1 MNSSSHPKA
10 DLPSQQQYDV
20 CIIGSGP
27 AGTTAAFSLA
37 DKGHR
42 VILLESGTT
51 VPDDDIQALN
61 QIHITGKAFRKG
73 FINRLRMLG
82 GTSNLWPGRCM
93 PLEPID
99 FKYRDWVSTTA
110 WPITFSEYAPYL
122 EKATSLLGIPA
133 AEAKKYCRHQKVSTS
148 ALESS
153 QFSIKLALWGK
164 SPKRFKSEFSGK
176 RTQPSNL
183 TIKTG
188 FTVTDYQFD
197 KDGKKLTAVTARNM
211 KQQVLTV
218 NAKIF
223 IIACGGIENARS
235 LLIAKQQN
243 PNALFSTEH
252 VGRYFMDHPRAVK
265 GRIILNEGVN
275 WGDFLGHP
283 INGGIRQ
290 LGIGLS
296 DEQQIQHKLLNS
308 YICVEPQT
316 NELIAK
322 GYDSAIQ
329 SLKRVLK
336 KGHTGSRL
344 DFKNMS
350 SVSDLVYQL
359 TPKEILPNWLYRIYC
374 WLRSFIKDHKRELV
388 IINQCEQVA
397 DPESRITL
405 SDDIDFFGNPKAVVH
420 WKMNTLDVKTIQ
432 SLHLQLGKWLQT
444 ENLGTLTTD
453 ANTIDD
459 DDFDDASH
467 HIGTTRMSQDAKYG
481 VVDSHLKVHGVDN
494 LYVTGSS
501 IFVTSGSGNPTWSI
515 VAFALRLAEHLD
527 IKFKKA

>member
-1 MNSSSHPKA
+1 VNSGSQPKIDVSSS
-10 DLPSQQQYDV
+10 QQYDV

-27 AGTTAAFSLA
+27 AGTTAALRLA
-37 DKGHR
+37 EKGHK
-42 VILLESGTT
+42 VLVLESGTDE
-51 VPDDDIQALN
+51 PDDNIQTLN
-61 QIHITGKAFRKG
+61 QIHSTGKAFREG

-99 FKYRDWVSTTA
+99 FKFRDWVSTTA
-110 WPITFSEYAPYL
+110 WPISYDEYVSSL
-122 EKATSLLGIPA
+122 EKATSLLGISA
-133 AEAKKYCRHQKVSTS
+133 IEAKKYCRQQQVSTP
-148 ALESS
+148 ALESTK
-153 QFSIKLALWGK
+153 FSIKLALWGK
-164 SPKRFKSEFSGK
+164 SPKRFKSEYSEK
-176 RTQPSNL
+176 RRQLNNL

-188 FTVTDYQFD
+188 FTVVAYQFD
-197 KDGKKLTAVTARNM
+197 ESGKSLTAVTARNM
-211 KQQVLTV
+211 AQQELTV
-218 NAKIF
+218 TAKTF
-223 IIACGGIENARS
+223 IIACGGIENART

-243 PNALFSTEH
+243 PHAKFSTDH

-265 GRIILNEGVN
+265 GRITLNEGVN
-275 WGDFLGHP
+275 WADFLGHP

-296 DEQQIQHKLLNS
+296 DEQQIQHRLLNS
-308 YICVEPQT
+308 YICVEPET

-322 GYDSAIQ
+322 GYDSTIQ

-374 WLRSFIKDHKRELV
+374 WLRSFVKEHKRELV

-420 WKMNTLDVKTIQ
+420 WKMNDLDVETIQ
-432 SLHLQLGKWLQT
+432 SLHLELGKWLHT

-453 ANTIDD
+453 ATSIKAS
-459 DDFDDASH
+459 DFDDASH
-467 HIGTTRMSQDAKYG
+467 HIGTTRMSQDAKDG
-481 VVDSHLKVHGVDN
+481 VVDRNLKVHGLDN
-494 LYVTGSS
+494 LYMAGSS
-501 IFVTSGSGNPTWSI
+501 TFVTSGSGNPTWSI